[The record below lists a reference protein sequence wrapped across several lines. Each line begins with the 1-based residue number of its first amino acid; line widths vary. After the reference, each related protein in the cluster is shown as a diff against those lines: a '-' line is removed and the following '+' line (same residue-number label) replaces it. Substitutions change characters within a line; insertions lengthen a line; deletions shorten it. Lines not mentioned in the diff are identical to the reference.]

1 MDSKGNMISLVLM
14 GIGFI
19 LLTAFT
25 FTGTFKIAFE
35 GDGAAAI
42 DQKLRDP
49 TVIWIFLSGLI
60 SLLVGLVIYFA
71 VFKGNQNRESLFTIL
86 FIFAFASLFLSNIAM
101 MSSLYQVI
109 VSPE

>member
-1 MDSKGNMISLVLM
+1 MESNVYYVSLVLM
-14 GIGFI
+14 AAGFI

-35 GDGAAAI
+35 GDGATSV

-49 TVIWIFLSGLI
+49 TVIYVFTMGLV
-60 SLLVGLVIYFA
+60 SLLVGCAIYFS
-71 VFKGNQNRESLFTIL
+71 VFVGNQNREQLFFIL

-109 VSPE
+109 VKS